1 MSEEKLWK
9 VLDECGVK
17 GKLLRTEWKVQATQM
32 NVLRRIQGVS
42 RLDRVRNVDAREKL
56 QQEGVL
62 DTVKSRQEKWKIRM
76 EEMSLERTT
85 KKIFVGEMEGKR
97 PRGRPR
103 LKWTD
108 NFK

>member
-1 MSEEKLWK
+1 M
-9 VLDECGVK
+9 
-17 GKLLRTEWKVQATQM
+17 
-32 NVLRRIQGVS
+32 
-42 RLDRVRNVDAREKL
+42 
-56 QQEGVL
+56 
-62 DTVKSRQEKWKIRM
+62 VKSRQEKWKIRM

-85 KKIFVGEMEGKR
+85 KKIFVGEMEGEG

>member
-1 MSEEKLWK
+1 MEE
-9 VLDECGVK
+9 
-17 GKLLRTEWKVQATQM
+17 
-32 NVLRRIQGVS
+32 
-42 RLDRVRNVDAREKL
+42 L

-62 DTVKSRQEKWKIRM
+62 DMVKNRQEKWKIRV

-85 KKIFVGEMEGKR
+85 KKIFVGEMERKR

-103 LKWTD
+103 LKWID